1 MLKQS
6 VVFKQDSIDDMIK
19 NGYDRTM
26 YLLKTVFSEGYEN
39 LEYIYRTIEHM
50 NQSNKSNSLRITGD
64 VLVTNLN
71 KLTQRLTKRKV
82 L

>member
-6 VVFKQDSIDDMIK
+6 VIFKQDSIDDMIK
-19 NGYDRTM
+19 SGYDITM

-39 LEYIYRTIEHM
+39 LEYIYRTIDYM
-50 NQSNKSNSLRITGD
+50 NRNNKSNSLRITGD

-71 KLTQRLTKRKV
+71 KITQRLTKRKI